1 MDSQNKL
8 INNIKLTT
16 MEIHKEYPELV
27 EDMTEVSKTFLS
39 DTKNGTNNKKL
50 KGYLDSLNGI
60 IETHKKQR

>member
-8 INNIKLTT
+8 IDKIKLTT

-39 DTKNGTNNKKL
+39 DTKNGTNNNKL
-50 KGYLDSLNGI
+50 KDYLDSLNGI
-60 IETHKKQR
+60 IETHKKEH